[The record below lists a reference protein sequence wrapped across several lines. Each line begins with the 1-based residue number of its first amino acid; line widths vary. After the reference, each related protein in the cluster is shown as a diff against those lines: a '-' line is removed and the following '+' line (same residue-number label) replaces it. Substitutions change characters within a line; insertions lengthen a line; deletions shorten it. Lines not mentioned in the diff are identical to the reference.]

1 MVPLPTHE
9 MEACRGV
16 PGEVGEISEPRLEG
30 VQPGKGNA
38 RGNHHQVRSL

>member
-30 VQPGKGNA
+30 KGNA
-38 RGNHHQVRSL
+38 GGNHHQVIGL